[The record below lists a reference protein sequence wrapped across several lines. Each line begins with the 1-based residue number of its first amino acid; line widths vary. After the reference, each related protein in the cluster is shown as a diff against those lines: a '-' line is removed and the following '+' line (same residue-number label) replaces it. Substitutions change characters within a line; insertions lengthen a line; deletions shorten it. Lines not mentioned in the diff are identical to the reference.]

1 MTTPAD
7 WFADFFE
14 GLAVD
19 LWVAAIP
26 AEVTA
31 AEAELIEAELGLAPG
46 ARVLDV
52 PVGHGRHAVAL
63 GRRGHHV
70 TGVDISPE
78 LLGHARRSAT
88 QADVELDLH
97 EGDMRD
103 LPWDG
108 AFDGA
113 YCFGNSFAYLDHDG
127 TTAFLTAV
135 GRTLRPGGRFI
146 LETGVAAESILPS
159 LEPEDRHV
167 IDGITMTVEHQY
179 DAAASRIDARYRFE
193 RAGRVEEHDQHS
205 WVFTAGEIQRM
216 LAAAGLHTV
225 QLYGGAGR
233 SPYELGSHQLI
244 VVAERD

>member
-1 MTTPAD
+1 VTEVWAD
-7 WFADFFE
+7 WFTTFFE

-26 AEVTA
+26 AEMTA
-31 AEAELIEAELGLAPG
+31 AEVELIEAELELAPG

-78 LLGHARRSAT
+78 LLGQARKSAME
-88 QADVELDLH
+88 AGVELDLH

-108 AFDGA
+108 EFDGA
-113 YCFGNSFAYLDHDG
+113 YCFGNSFGYLDHDG
-127 TTAFLTAV
+127 SAAFLMAV
-135 GRTLRPGGRFI
+135 GRALRPGGRFM
-146 LETGVAAESILPS
+146 LESGVAAESILPR
-159 LEPEDRHV
+159 LEAEDRHV
-167 IDGITMTVEHQY
+167 IDGITMTVEHRY
-179 DAAASRIDARYRFE
+179 DAAASRIDAHYRFE
-193 RAGRVEEHDQHS
+193 RAGHVEEHRQHS

-216 LAAAGLHTV
+216 LAAAGLQTLH
-225 QLYGGAGR
+225 LYGEVPTATR
-233 SPYELGSHQLI
+233 MSSARPS
-244 VVAERD
+244 